1 MNKQIFSLF
10 LTAALMVSYASSNAS
25 AAGLR
30 DAGGNTS
37 DPSTAGTNAANFS
50 AIEGNEWKLIEV
62 YVNGINTRF
71 NRNTLPEEP
80 GNLFTLNFDA
90 QNISG
95 LGAPNRYSA
104 PYTKGDNQTLSIM
117 LIRSTL
123 MASLFQPENLT
134 EHDFFIYLQNAYSWK
149 LVNNNLEL
157 LSKSQNGGEVRL
169 VFSL

>member
-1 MNKQIFSLF
+1 MKKHFFSLV
-10 LTAALMVSYASSNAS
+10 LTAVLIMGCVSVKTDGSAVSAS
-25 AAGLR
+25 
-30 DAGGNTS
+30 GGNEMR
-37 DPSTAGTNAANFS
+37 GTNNNTQRVS
-50 AIEGNEWKLIEV
+50 TLEGNEWKLIEV
-62 YVNGINTRF
+62 YIDGRNTRF
-71 NRNTLPEEP
+71 SRNTLPEEP

-95 LGAPNRYSA
+95 VGAPNRYSA
-104 PYTKGDNQTLSIM
+104 PYTKGDNQTLTIM

-134 EHDFFIYLQNAYSWK
+134 EHDFFNYLQNAYSWSI
-149 LVNNNLEL
+149 VNNNLEL